1 MHMRAA
7 LFQMTS
13 GIDPAANA
21 AAIVEMIARAKGE
34 GADMLFTPEMAGYLD
49 RDRARAAATLRCQA
63 DDGVL
68 AAVRDAA
75 AREGLWVHI
84 GSLPLKD
91 ERADGRWANR
101 SFLIDDTG
109 AIRATYDKIHLFDVD
124 LATGESWRESSA
136 YGPGEQVVA
145 ADTPW
150 GRMGF
155 SICYDM
161 RFPDLYR
168 ALTNAGATILLAP
181 AAFTVPTGQAH
192 WHVLL
197 RARAIEAGC
206 FLIATAQVGN
216 HADGR
221 TTYGH
226 SLVVDPWGDVL
237 LDMGETAGL
246 ALVDLD
252 LSRIDAVRG
261 RVPAIANRRPIPA
274 QVTLA

>member
-1 MHMRAA
+1 MRAA

-13 GIDPAANA
+13 GVDPAANA
-21 AAIVEMIARAKGE
+21 AAIVEMVKRAKGE
-34 GADMLFTPEMAGYLD
+34 GADMLFTPEMAGCLD
-49 RDRARAAATLRCQA
+49 RDRKRAAETLRNEA
-63 DDGVL
+63 EDVVL

-75 AREGLWVHI
+75 AREGLWVQI
-84 GSLPLKD
+84 GSLPLKG

-101 SFLIDDTG
+101 SFLIDDSG
-109 AIRATYDKIHLFDVD
+109 EIRARYDKIHLFDVD
-124 LATGESWRESSA
+124 LATGESWRESSV

-206 FLIATAQVGN
+206 YVIATAQVGQ

-226 SLVVDPWGDVL
+226 SVVIDPWGDVL
-237 LDMGETAGL
+237 LDMGDAGGLGL
-246 ALVDLD
+246 AELD
-252 LSRIDAVRG
+252 LTRIGDVRG
-261 RVPAIANRRPIPA
+261 RVPAIANRRAIPKD
-274 QVTLA
+274 VMIS

>member
-1 MHMRAA
+1 MRAA

-13 GIDPAANA
+13 GIDPAVNA
-21 AAIVEMIARAKGE
+21 AAIVEMVKRARGE

-49 RDRARAAATLRCQA
+49 RDRARAAATLRSEA
-63 DDGVL
+63 DDLVL
-68 AAVRDAA
+68 AAVREAA
-75 AREGLWVHI
+75 AREGLWVHV
-84 GSLPLKD
+84 GSLPLKG
-91 ERADGRWANR
+91 ERTDGRWTNR
-101 SFLIDDTG
+101 SFLIDDGG
-109 AIRATYDKIHLFDVD
+109 AIRARYDKIHLFDVD
-124 LATGESWRESSA
+124 LATGESWRESSV
-136 YGPGEQVVA
+136 YGPGDRVVV

-206 FLIATAQVGN
+206 FVIAAAQVG
-216 HADGR
+216 HHQDGR
-221 TTYGH
+221 ATYGH
-226 SLVVDPWGDVL
+226 SIVIDPWGDVL
-237 LDMGETAGL
+237 LDMGDQAGL
-246 ALVDLD
+246 GLADLN
-252 LSRIDAVRG
+252 LARIEDVRG
-261 RVPAIANRRPIPA
+261 RVPALANRRIITKD
-274 QVTLA
+274 VTVS